1 LRLTGAHRR
10 SLQWSK
16 LKNRETAI
24 MTQMTEETVPAEV
37 REVVALFSTRAG
49 FDRAVEALLAAGFDR
64 ADLSVLASHAS
75 LEAADPKGKP
85 RDEALTGLVGE
96 LKYAFPLTTAG
107 LIAIVGGPIE
117 AALAAL
123 VAAGV
128 GGAAIKDYLD
138 ELTSHPK
145 PDEFTRALEAGGVI
159 LWVRIDTPDQEAQ
172 AAALLEREGGVNV
185 HVSVRE
191 G

>member
-1 LRLTGAHRR
+1 
-10 SLQWSK
+10 
-16 LKNRETAI
+16 

-75 LEAADPKGKP
+75 LDAADPKGKP

-191 G
+191 

>member
-1 LRLTGAHRR
+1 
-10 SLQWSK
+10 
-16 LKNRETAI
+16 
-24 MTQMTEETVPAEV
+24 MTQMTEQTVPAEV

-49 FDRAVEALLAAGFDR
+49 FDRAVEALLAAGYDR
-64 ADLSVLASHAS
+64 ADLSVLASHTS
-75 LEAADPKGKP
+75 LEAADPKYRP

-117 AALAAL
+117 AALAAM

-172 AAALLEREGGVNV
+172 AAALLEREGGANV

-191 G
+191 A

>member
-1 LRLTGAHRR
+1 
-10 SLQWSK
+10 
-16 LKNRETAI
+16 

-49 FDRAVEALLAAGFDR
+49 FDRAVEALLAAGYDR

-75 LEAADPKGKP
+75 LDAADPKGKP

-172 AAALLEREGGVNV
+172 AASLLEREGGVNV

>member
-1 LRLTGAHRR
+1 
-10 SLQWSK
+10 
-16 LKNRETAI
+16 
-24 MTQMTEETVPAEV
+24 MTQLTEQTVPAEV

-64 ADLSVLASHAS
+64 ADLSVLASHTS
-75 LEAADPKGKP
+75 LEAADPKYRP

-172 AAALLEREGGVNV
+172 AASLLEREGGANV

>member
-1 LRLTGAHRR
+1 
-10 SLQWSK
+10 
-16 LKNRETAI
+16 
-24 MTQMTEETVPAEV
+24 MTQTTQDAAPAEV

-49 FDRAVEALLAAGFDR
+49 FDRAVETLLAAGFDR
-64 ADLSVLASHAS
+64 ADLSILASHTS
-75 LEAADPKGKP
+75 LEAADPKGQP

-172 AAALLEREGGVNV
+172 AAALLEREGGANV

>member
-1 LRLTGAHRR
+1 
-10 SLQWSK
+10 
-16 LKNRETAI
+16 
-24 MTQMTEETVPAEV
+24 MTQTTQDTAPAEV

-49 FDRAVEALLAAGFDR
+49 FNQAVDALLAAGFDR
-64 ADLSVLASHAS
+64 ADLSVLASHSS
-75 LEAADPKGKP
+75 LDAADPKGKP

-159 LWVRIDTPDQEAQ
+159 LWVRVTTPEQEREVS
-172 AAALLEREGGVNV
+172 ALLDREGGGNV
-185 HVSVRE
+185 HMSVRE
-191 G
+191 A

>member
-1 LRLTGAHRR
+1 
-10 SLQWSK
+10 
-16 LKNRETAI
+16 

-75 LEAADPKGKP
+75 LDVADPKGKP

-159 LWVRIDTPDQEAQ
+159 LWVRVESPDREAQ
-172 AAALLEREGGVNV
+172 AAALLEREGGANV

>member
-1 LRLTGAHRR
+1 
-10 SLQWSK
+10 
-16 LKNRETAI
+16 
-24 MTQMTEETVPAEV
+24 MTQTTQDAAPAEV
-37 REVVALFSTRAG
+37 REVVALFSTRTG
-49 FDRAVEALLAAGFDR
+49 FNQAVDALLAAGFDR

-75 LEAADPKGKP
+75 LDAADPKGRP

-159 LWVRIDTPDQEAQ
+159 LWVRVTTPEQEREVS
-172 AAALLEREGGVNV
+172 ALLDREGGGNV
-185 HVSVRE
+185 HMSVRE
-191 G
+191 A

>member
-1 LRLTGAHRR
+1 
-10 SLQWSK
+10 
-16 LKNRETAI
+16 

-75 LEAADPKGKP
+75 LDAADPKGKP

>member
-1 LRLTGAHRR
+1 
-10 SLQWSK
+10 
-16 LKNRETAI
+16 
-24 MTQMTEETVPAEV
+24 MTQMTEKTVPAEV

-49 FDRAVEALLAAGFDR
+49 FDQAVDTLLAAGFDR
-64 ADLSVLASHAS
+64 ADLSVLASHTS
-75 LEAADPKGKP
+75 LEAAETKSKP

-128 GGAAIKDYLD
+128 GGVAIKDYLD

-159 LWVRIDTPDQEAQ
+159 LWVRVETAEEEERAT
-172 AAALLEREGGVNV
+172 ALLEREGGGNV

-191 G
+191 A

>member
-1 LRLTGAHRR
+1 
-10 SLQWSK
+10 
-16 LKNRETAI
+16 

-75 LEAADPKGKP
+75 LDAADPKGKP

-159 LWVRIDTPDQEAQ
+159 LWVRVDTPDEEAQ